1 MMMQSHQDM
10 KSNNINLEIKKFFE
24 SLPNQI
30 NLELKK
36 FKKISVRNKKKEAFD
51 PVTNIDKNIEK
62 FIRKK
67 ISNIFPHHKILG
79 EEMKDKRT
87 NSDYTWII
95 DPIDGTKN
103 FLMGMPVWSNLI
115 GLFHKNISIAGLAN
129 YPVLNVYYLSLKSKT
144 FKYNKNK
151 KMQIKCNKKTN
162 KNIKIV
168 INTLRTYKDNKV
180 KKIERKQKGIFKITG
195 MDSLNFCLLAEG
207 KIDLIIEKGLKKVDF
222 FPLISIIENS
232 GAIITDWTGKKIF
245 KNGDVLVSGSKKK
258 HLEFLNILN
267 S

>member
-1 MMMQSHQDM
+1 MMQSHQDM

-62 FIRKK
+62 IIRKK

-129 YPVLNVYYLSLKSKT
+129 YPVLNVYYLSLKGKT

-162 KNIKIV
+162 N
-168 INTLRTYKDNKV
+168 
-180 KKIERKQKGIFKITG
+180 
-195 MDSLNFCLLAEG
+195 
-207 KIDLIIEKGLKKVDF
+207 
-222 FPLISIIENS
+222 
-232 GAIITDWTGKKIF
+232 
-245 KNGDVLVSGSKKK
+245 
-258 HLEFLNILN
+258 
-267 S
+267 

>member
-1 MMMQSHQDM
+1 M

-129 YPVLNVYYLSLKSKT
+129 YPVLNVYYLSLKGKT

-258 HLEFLNILN
+258 HLEFLNVLN

>member
-1 MMMQSHQDM
+1 M
-10 KSNNINLEIKKFFE
+10 KAKKYRIYYSF
-24 SLPNQI
+24 LNK
-30 NLELKK
+30 LAKELTNFY
-36 FKKISVRNKKKEAFD
+36 FKKISKRFSVTNKHKGKGYD
-51 PVTNIDKNIEK
+51 PVTSSDKAFEK
-62 FIRKK
+62 FIRSK
-67 ISNIFPHHKILG
+67 ISKKFPDHQIIG
-79 EEMKDKRT
+79 EEFGHKKS
-87 NSDYTWII
+87 NSDYSWVI

-129 YPVLNVYYLSLKSKT
+129 YPVLNVYYLSLKGKT

-258 HLEFLNILN
+258 HLEFLNVLN